1 MAATSRAMKAA
12 RAAKAAS
19 TETSAV
25 AGSAGEL
32 VERINALAAERMAL
46 YRQAGAGW
54 TPEQAAR
61 VKAINEELASLWEAR
76 RRAQAGRDD
85 DGEVPVRHVA

>member
-25 AGSAGEL
+25 AGSAGDL

-61 VKAINEELASLWEAR
+61 VKAINAELPALWEAR
-76 RRAQAGRDD
+76 RRAQAGHDD
-85 DGEVPVRHVA
+85 EDDLPVLYVA